1 MVLLSGCEGEHPA
14 NLGIANGQFAPCP
27 DSPNCVSSQSKDEAH
42 MIEPLPYVGS
52 VDSAR
57 QVLVKLIES
66 MPRTK
71 IVTQTEA
78 YVHVEFTITVMRFVD
93 DVEFGFDDTNKII
106 HVRSASRVGYW
117 DFRVNRR
124 RVEKIRNLW
133 QQKFTAESHGNDI
146 D

>member
-1 MVLLSGCEGEHPA
+1 
-14 NLGIANGQFAPCP
+14 
-27 DSPNCVSSQSKDEAH
+27 

-133 QQKFTAESHGNDI
+133 QQNFTAESHGNDI